1 MYDVIIG
8 AGRLG
13 KELAKFLAKVEH
25 QIVVVDIDNQK
36 CKVISSEID
45 ALVINGDGTNTATL
59 QEAGASKA
67 DNFVAVTNSQE
78 SNLLAC
84 LLAKKLG
91 AKRTFARVN
100 DPENEEVFKSLGI
113 NAVVNPEIAAAT
125 YLEKLIIRPSVLD
138 LVVLGR
144 GNAEILEMNVDSASG
159 IAGKKIQEIRSDNYN
174 VIALLNDGE
183 LIIPTGETVLNEGD
197 RILILT
203 RVEALPKLEK
213 LFKRKFI
220 AK

>member
-13 KELAKFLAKVEH
+13 KELAKFLAKVGH
-25 QIVVVDIDNQK
+25 QIVVVDIDNQR
-36 CKVISSEID
+36 CKVISSEVD
-45 ALVINGDGTNTATL
+45 ALVISGDGTNITIL
-59 QEAGASKA
+59 QDAGAGKA

-84 LLAKKLG
+84 LLGKKLG

-113 NAVVNPEIAAAT
+113 DAVVNPEVAAAT

-144 GNAEILEMNVDSASG
+144 GNAEILEINVDSASG
-159 IAGKKIQEIRSDNYN
+159 IAGKTIQDVRSENYN
-174 VIALLNDGE
+174 VIAVFNDGE
-183 LIIPTGETVLNEGD
+183 LIIPTGETVLNVGD

-203 RVEALPKLEK
+203 RVEALSKLEK
-213 LFKRKFI
+213 LFKRKLV